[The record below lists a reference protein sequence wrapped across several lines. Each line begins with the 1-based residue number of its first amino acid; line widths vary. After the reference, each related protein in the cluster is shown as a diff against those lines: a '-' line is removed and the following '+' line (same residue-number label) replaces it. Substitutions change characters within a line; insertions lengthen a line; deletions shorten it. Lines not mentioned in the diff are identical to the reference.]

1 MVVTRSALELLRGE
15 TRYYRVTMPDGR
27 EKAGRFCAECSGQL
41 WGEPLNFPQLA
52 VIQPGTLDDT
62 NWLRPIGHIWTGSA
76 QPWVSLPEGPLN
88 FPGQPEDILQPA
100 SGGDANRP
108 NATGSPASSL
118 VSTLPDSTKPAGSS
132 GSTNS
137 AVVLAASAIS
147 APSGYQLTTD
157 DQIAIEVYG
166 EDELRGAVRL
176 NADGAVSLPLLGSVN
191 LAGLTLN
198 QAAARL
204 TELYGKDYL
213 VNPKVNVMLIGYAKR
228 RFTVL
233 GQVNRPGSYEMPE
246 GSPGGIDVLEAIAIA
261 GGYTRIAAPERIS
274 VKRRDQILR
283 VDAKRLARAGGK
295 SFRVQPGDTITVGES
310 IF

>member
-1 MVVTRSALELLRGE
+1 MKNLLALAPRLVLCACAYMATFMTPLR
-15 TRYYRVTMPDGR
+15 
-27 EKAGRFCAECSGQL
+27 AQ
-41 WGEPLNFPQLA
+41 
-52 VIQPGTLDDT
+52 T
-62 NWLRPIGHIWTGSA
+62 NGS
-76 QPWVSLPEGPLN
+76 S
-88 FPGQPEDILQPA
+88 
-100 SGGDANRP
+100 DANRP
-108 NATGSPASSL
+108 NAAGSLASLLASAP
-118 VSTLPDSTKPAGSS
+118 SDSVKPAGSS
-132 GSTNS
+132 GSGTSS
-137 AVVLAASAIS
+137 AVALAASAIS

-176 NADGAVSLPLLGSVN
+176 NADGAVSLPLLGQVH

-204 TELYGKDYL
+204 TESYGKDYL

-246 GSPGGIDVLEAIAIA
+246 GSPSGVDVLEAVAIA

-274 VKRRDQILR
+274 VRRRDQILR
-283 VDAKRLARAGGK
+283 VDAKRLAHGGGK
-295 SFRVQPGDTITVGES
+295 SFQIQPGDTITVGES

>member
-1 MVVTRSALELLRGE
+1 MKNLLALVPRLVLCAFAYLSIFIAPLRAQ
-15 TRYYRVTMPDGR
+15 TT
-27 EKAGRFCAECSGQL
+27 SG
-41 WGEPLNFPQLA
+41 N
-52 VIQPGTLDDT
+52 
-62 NWLRPIGHIWTGSA
+62 
-76 QPWVSLPEGPLN
+76 
-88 FPGQPEDILQPA
+88 
-100 SGGDANRP
+100 ANGV

-118 VSTLPDSTKPAGSS
+118 VSALPDSAKSAGSS
-132 GSTNS
+132 GSSNS
-137 AVVLAASAIS
+137 VIVLAASAIS

-157 DQIAIEVYG
+157 DQIATEVYG
-166 EDELRGAVRL
+166 EEELRSVVRL
-176 NADGAVSLPLLGSVN
+176 NADGAVSLPLLGSVH

-204 TELYGKDYL
+204 TELYGKDYVL
-213 VNPKVNVMLIGYAKR
+213 NPKVNVMLIGYAKR
-228 RFTVL
+228 RFVVL

-274 VKRRDQILR
+274 VKRRDQVLR
-283 VDAKRLARAGGK
+283 VDAKRLARDSGK